1 MYYVT
6 NTVCTCVVCHVQV
19 LSNAISRPVA
29 PPAPPQPQPPAP
41 VYQQATINT
50 VYQQANGQYEEE
62 GTYRYVCLCAFCVS
76 HVALL
81 GSDLINYVVL
91 LS

>member
-1 MYYVT
+1 M
-6 NTVCTCVVCHVQV
+6 
-19 LSNAISRPVA
+19 A

-81 GSDLINYVVL
+81 GSDLINYVVHFKL
-91 LS
+91 IIYILMNAKTLVL

>member
-1 MYYVT
+1 MHYVT
-6 NTVCTCVVCHVQV
+6 NTVCKCVVCHVQV
-19 LSNAISRPVA
+19 LSNAITRPVA

-50 VYQQANGQYEEE
+50 VYQQSNGQYEEE
-62 GTYRYVCLCAFCVS
+62 GTYRSVCLCGLCLS

-81 GSDLINYVVL
+81 
-91 LS
+91 

>member
-1 MYYVT
+1 MLY
-6 NTVCTCVVCHVQV
+6 HVQV

-50 VYQQANGQYEEE
+50 VYQQSNGQYEEE
-62 GTYRYVCLCAFCVS
+62 GTYRSVYLCGLCFP
-76 HVALL
+76 HFDLL
-81 GSDLINYVVL
+81 GSDLNNSVVFL
-91 LS
+91 KCITYN